1 MDFEIDFE
9 YEVLEDAHD
18 DDILLKINCFF
29 HFQKRPLK
37 RFKKGISGQ
46 LYTHFC

>member
-18 DDILLKINCFF
+18 DDILLKINFF
-29 HFQKRPLK
+29 FTFKR
-37 RFKKGISGQ
+37 G
-46 LYTHFC
+46 H

>member
-18 DDILLKINCFF
+18 DDILLKINWFF
-29 HFQKRPLK
+29 FFTFKR
-37 RFKKGISGQ
+37 G
-46 LYTHFC
+46 H